1 MKNLR
6 PILLAALAS
15 ALALCLSSCRVGP
28 REDYPADPENIPPD
42 TLSTE
47 AEITGAEPDA
57 PDETYATEPVPVLPP
72 ETLQTA
78 QNPGWN
84 AEEET
89 GTEPVE
95 ADEDTV
101 PAEDDAESEPVIAD
115 YDEIEPID
123 MWAEISLNV
132 RYGPSTDY
140 ESRGTIAE
148 GQKVTAIGEADGWY
162 VIEFRSQPGFV
173 SGRYL
178 SENPPEEENSED
190 ETAEEETPE
199 EETVEEESS
208 EDGTAEDG
216 IGEGEIAEDGTAEDE
231 TAGGEASAPDGTE
244 NPE

>member
-6 PILLAALAS
+6 PILLAVLAS

-28 REDYPADPENIPPD
+28 REDYPAGPENIPPD

-72 ETLQTA
+72 ETLLTA

-178 SENPPEEENSED
+178 SENPPEEE
-190 ETAEEETPE
+190 ARE
-199 EETVEEESS
+199 EETVEEEPS

-216 IGEGEIAEDGTAEDE
+216 IGEGEIPEDGTTEDE
-231 TAGGEASAPDGTE
+231 TAGGEASAPDDTE

>member
-28 REDYPADPENIPPD
+28 REDYPAGPENIPPD

-47 AEITGAEPDA
+47 AAITGAEPDA

-72 ETLQTA
+72 ETLLTA

-178 SENPPEEENSED
+178 SENPPEEE
-190 ETAEEETPE
+190 APE
-199 EETVEEESS
+199 EETVEEEPS

-216 IGEGEIAEDGTAEDE
+216 IGEGEIPEDGTADDE
-231 TAGGEASAPDGTE
+231 TAGGEVSAPDVTE